1 MRIGLIAD
9 IHGNHV
15 ALRRVLDELAR
26 ESVDL
31 ILCAG
36 DVAGLG
42 PAPAACIRTLRDAGI
57 ATVRGNVDRWMV
69 DGIDPGTSTPVA
81 ALTTWAI
88 DQLDAGEHAWLRSLP
103 TTHRIDTPAGPL
115 TLVHSTPND
124 DSVTVA
130 AVTTQHSLD
139 AWFADVPDGIVVG
152 GHTHV
157 QLQRQT
163 MRHLLLNP
171 GSVGLPGTGPGT
183 PDLPQHTSVRWAEY
197 AVLDISTDH
206 HSISFRRVPLDLP
219 SVLAAAEAVAM
230 PHLDWWRSR
239 WDAP

>member
-15 ALRRVLDELAR
+15 ALQQVLDDLGR
-26 ESVDL
+26 EAVDR
-31 ILCAG
+31 IICAG
-36 DVAGLG
+36 DVAALG
-42 PAPAACIRTLRDAGI
+42 PAPAACIRTLRDRGI
-57 ATVRGNVDRWMV
+57 PTVRGNVDRWMV
-69 DGIDPGTSTPVA
+69 DGIDAGTSTPVA

-88 DQLDAGEHAWLRSLP
+88 ERLGPDEHDWLRGLP
-103 TTHRIDTPAGPL
+103 TIHCIDTPAGPL
-115 TLVHSTPND
+115 TVVHSTPND

-130 AVTTQHSLD
+130 ATTPDSTLD
-139 AWFADVPDGIVVG
+139 RWFATVPDGMVVG

-163 MRHLLLNP
+163 PRHLLLNP

-197 AVLDISTDH
+197 AVLDIAGAHRTL
-206 HSISFRRVPLDLP
+206 SFRRIPLDMP
-219 SVLAAAEAVAM
+219 AVLAAAHAAGM
-230 PHLDWWRSR
+230 PHLDWWLNR
-239 WDAP
+239 WGTP